1 MIWIFVGVLFAMG
14 SLAIHHQVKME
25 GVGGGS
31 AMAGRL
37 RNLEV
42 GSESPDFSA
51 TDLQGRP
58 ITLSELLDS
67 KVVVLDFWAIWCG
80 PCLMALPGLQEIHEE
95 FSGQGVEILAVN
107 LGEDPEQIQAFLD
120 ENGYTFPV
128 VADQDLTIGG
138 LFGVGGIP
146 AQVVV
151 NRDGRVE
158 SIQVGYFP
166 GIKESLRQLLERLTQ
181 ETPPQEAPPQESL

>member
-1 MIWIFVGVLFAMG
+1 MVWIFVGVLFAIG
-14 SLAIHHQVKME
+14 TAAIHHQVKVE
-25 GVGGGS
+25 GVGAGS

-51 TDLQGRP
+51 TDMQGRP

-80 PCLMALPGLQEIHEE
+80 PCLLAMPGLQEVHEE
-95 FSGQGVEILAVN
+95 FGGRGVEILAVN
-107 LGEDPEQIQAFLD
+107 LGESPEQIRAFLD

-128 VADQDLTIGG
+128 VADQDLAIGG

-151 NRDGRVE
+151 GREGRVE

-166 GIKESLRQLLERLTQ
+166 EMKEGLRKVLKRLLT
-181 ETPPQEAPPQESL
+181 QEAPPQESL